1 MGGGYSKLLATLDG
15 FKYLEALKVSKSS
28 TKNKKGFTLAEVLI
42 TLGIIGV
49 VAAITMPMLITNV
62 RNQVRAKRIENIEQ
76 KFSKATD
83 KMVALGVYTGLG
95 STENF
100 VNELGKHLKLAKVC
114 DNDNLQSC
122 WPYEKVLTRVNTN
135 TLWEISK
142 TKEAS
147 ELKMKDDDYSEW
159 DKTMGIITA
168 DGTSMIL
175 SYNTKCDIDETK
187 PINYSDSI
195 SSTTGCVA
203 LVYDWNG
210 ATKPNKYGDDVLSIN
225 AKGLHNS
232 CGAVE
237 VGNDLCFTR
246 AIAYEPI
253 LWADAQEMHKNGIYE
268 KLGIN
273 NLCNNDRCKT
283 RGDYWAGAVKACNG
297 KKNLPSM
304 LQLAKLADE
313 VYLTKNY
320 FSSNGWTQVYP
331 NYSIKIN
338 FQLNSPTAIALQL
351 TPRFTLW
358 SREETSSDYSYA
370 RFFDTD
376 STGWEPVG
384 LRDSGGCYT
393 ICLD

>member
-1 MGGGYSKLLATLDG
+1 MGGGQSKLLATFDG
-15 FKYLEALKVSKSS
+15 FRCLETLKVSKSS
-28 TKNKKGFTLAEVLI
+28 TENKKGFTLAEVLI

-49 VAAITMPMLITNV
+49 VSAITMPMLITNV

-122 WPYEKVLTRVNTN
+122 WPYEKVITRKSGTTWDIANTK
-135 TLWEISK
+135 L
-142 TKEAS
+142 AS

-175 SYNTKCDIDETK
+175 SYNKKCDIDETK
-187 PINYSDSI
+187 SINYSGSI

-203 LVYDWNG
+203 VVYDWNG

-232 CGAVE
+232 CGAIE
-237 VGNDLCFTR
+237 IGNDLCFSAVTYSKPMTLSECQE
-246 AIAYEPI
+246 ALKNKKYNIPWCAYEK
-253 LWADAQEMHKNGIYE
+253 DYY
-268 KLGIN
+268 LGAIRDCKDLN
-273 NLCNNDRCKT
+273 NLPTYNQL
-283 RGDYWAGAVKACNG
+283 VK
-297 KKNLPSM
+297 
-304 LQLAKLADE
+304 LAKEFYKDNKFDYNSETAKLLKIVPVTNIWARDNSLAQGSFIYYYE
-313 VYLTKNY
+313 NNY
-320 FSSNGWTQVYP
+320 GGALGFSNN
-331 NYSIKIN
+331 NYAGT
-338 FQLNSPTAIALQL
+338 LCIA
-351 TPRFTLW
+351 
-358 SREETSSDYSYA
+358 D
-370 RFFDTD
+370 
-376 STGWEPVG
+376 
-384 LRDSGGCYT
+384 
-393 ICLD
+393 

>member
-1 MGGGYSKLLATLDG
+1 MTKLFCVTNID
-15 FKYLEALKVSKSS
+15 KSS
-28 TKNKKGFTLAEVLI
+28 CKIAFTLAEVLI
-42 TLGIIGV
+42 TLAIIGV
-49 VAAITMPMLITNV
+49 VSAITMPMLITNV
-62 RNQVRAKRIENIEQ
+62 RNYVRAKRIENIEQ

-175 SYNTKCDIDETK
+175 SYNKKCDIDETK
-187 PINYSDSI
+187 PINYGGSI

-203 LVYDWNG
+203 VVYDWNG
-210 ATKPNKYGDDVLSIN
+210 ARKPNKYGDDVLSIN

-232 CGAVE
+232 CGAIE
-237 VGNDLCFTR
+237 VSNDLCFTKPFSTTPVTKLECESMKATHGIR
-246 AIAYEPI
+246 ECYYE
-253 LWADAQEMHKNGIYE
+253 E
-268 KLGIN
+268 
-273 NLCNNDRCKT
+273 
-283 RGDYWAGAVKACNG
+283 DYWAGAVKQCGGTN
-297 KKNLPSM
+297 KMPTLV
-304 LQLAKLADE
+304 QLAKLAE
-313 VYLTKNY
+313 ELYLKSDGTK
-320 FSSNGWTQVYP
+320 P
-331 NYSIKIN
+331 SISAIEN
-338 FQLNSPTAIALQL
+338 VGNLVFQINSPTVKSLQIFV
-351 TPRFTLW
+351 PFGLW
-358 SREETSSDYSYA
+358 SGEEGSKEFAHRRWYDENNSIWYSYA
-370 RFFDTD
+370 YAQRYGTV
-376 STGWEPVG
+376 TKA
-384 LRDSGGCYT
+384 
-393 ICLD
+393 ICIE

>member
-1 MGGGYSKLLATLDG
+1 
-15 FKYLEALKVSKSS
+15 
-28 TKNKKGFTLAEVLI
+28 
-42 TLGIIGV
+42 
-49 VAAITMPMLITNV
+49 MPMLITNV
-62 RNQVRAKRIENIEQ
+62 RNHVRAKRIENIEQ

-122 WPYEKVLTRVNTN
+122 WPYEKVLTRVSTN

-175 SYNTKCDIDETK
+175 SYNKKCDIDETK
-187 PINYSDSI
+187 PINYGGSI

-203 LVYDWNG
+203 VVYDWNG

-232 CGAVE
+232 CGAIE
-237 VGNDLCFTR
+237 LGDNLCFTKPFTPK
-246 AIAYEPI
+246 PI
-253 LWADAQEMHKNGIYE
+253 DYATAQDMYNNGEYA

-273 NLCNNDRCKT
+273 YLCSSSSCQTN
-283 RGDYWAGAVKACNG
+283 GDYWAGAILACGGLN
-297 KKNLPSM
+297 KVTSAQDLINLAETLYKTSSGE
-304 LQLAKLADE
+304 KLSIGLHEDKSGIVFQKDSSIAISLD
-313 VYLTKNY
+313 LTLDLNLWSCEEYSASHAGGRY
-320 FSSNGWTQVYP
+320 FSLNGIYFGQGDRG
-331 NYSIKIN
+331 SI
-338 FQLNSPTAIALQL
+338 
-351 TPRFTLW
+351 
-358 SREETSSDYSYA
+358 A
-370 RFFDTD
+370 RQI
-376 STGWEPVG
+376 
-384 LRDSGGCYT
+384 
-393 ICLD
+393 ICTN

>member
-1 MGGGYSKLLATLDG
+1 MAKHFNFTLVEGATHVQDNSR
-15 FKYLEALKVSKSS
+15 KVA
-28 TKNKKGFTLAEVLI
+28 FTLAEVLI
-42 TLGIIGV
+42 TLAVIGI

-62 RNQVRAKRIENIEQ
+62 RNHVRAKRIENIEQ

-83 KMVALGVYTGLG
+83 KMVSLGLMTGHS
-95 STENF
+95 STQDF

-147 ELKMKDDDYSEW
+147 ELKMKNDNYSTW

-187 PINYSDSI
+187 PINYGGSI

-232 CGAVE
+232 CGAIE
-237 VGNDLCFTR
+237 LGDNLCFTKP
-246 AIAYEPI
+246 IAYEPI
-253 LWADAQEMHKNGIYE
+253 LWADAQEMYKNGEYT
-268 KLGIN
+268 KLGIQY
-273 NLCNNDRCKT
+273 LCESSDCKT
-283 RGDYWAGAVKACNG
+283 NGDYWAGAVKACGG
-297 KKNLPSM
+297 KDKMPTIVHLGLLAQEIYITISKTNPSIGAR
-304 LQLAKLADE
+304 QD
-313 VYLTKNY
+313 VYGLT
-320 FSSNGWTQVYP
+320 FQT
-331 NYSIKIN
+331 SIPISK
-338 FQLNSPTAIALQL
+338 ALGL
-351 TPRFTLW
+351 MPEFLLW
-358 SREETSSDYSYA
+358 SGTEGSSTVASTRTFYS
-370 RFFDTD
+370 D
-376 STGWEPVG
+376 STRWYNHP
-384 LRDSGGCYT
+384 RDNYHLQVV
-393 ICLD
+393 CLEN